1 MGREKRVQ
9 IEDGIYHV
17 ISRGNIGRDIFL
29 DSKDKMFFLKN
40 LAKNSNDFDTTIF
53 SYVLMGNH
61 YHVLL
66 RTNKNNLSDFMH
78 RLNTTYSHRF
88 NYMHGLT
95 GHLFHDR
102 YKSFLVE
109 DDQYFV
115 AAMRYIAINPVAA
128 GVVDK
133 AEKYE
138 WGSYRYLFED
148 NHYSWLHIREALSLV
163 DMPVRD
169 FVKISE
175 KKIDSL
181 EFKKFEAGNDDMDY
195 KEIIRYVEIVR
206 EHIGDFSDNTVLR
219 NSLIYFLYQAGFSKS
234 DIGRTVGVSRR
245 GVYRV
250 AEKVSNNIEKGD
262 MRYINAINRINSV
275 SKQVSVTLVPGTN
288 VT

>member
-1 MGREKRVQ
+1 M
-9 IEDGIYHV
+9 
-17 ISRGNIGRDIFL
+17 
-29 DSKDKMFFLKN
+29 
-40 LAKNSNDFDTTIF
+40 
-53 SYVLMGNH
+53 
-61 YHVLL
+61 
-66 RTNKNNLSDFMH
+66 
-78 RLNTTYSHRF
+78 
-88 NYMHGLT
+88 
-95 GHLFHDR
+95 
-102 YKSFLVE
+102 
-109 DDQYFV
+109 
-115 AAMRYIAINPVAA
+115 
-128 GVVDK
+128 
-133 AEKYE
+133 
-138 WGSYRYLFED
+138 
-148 NHYSWLHIREALSLV
+148 SLV

>member
-17 ISRGNIGRDIFL
+17 VSKGNIGRDIFL

-206 EHIGDFSDNTVLR
+206 EHIGDFSDNIVL
-219 NSLIYFLYQAGFSKS
+219 
-234 DIGRTVGVSRR
+234 
-245 GVYRV
+245 
-250 AEKVSNNIEKGD
+250 
-262 MRYINAINRINSV
+262 
-275 SKQVSVTLVPGTN
+275 
-288 VT
+288 